1 MVNSSEFAN
10 FKLNTEQYT
19 VSVNAR
25 GGLKLRDSRL
35 FRDLLNFDVLT
46 QICFLQI
53 GEKDVLLSSPS
64 KIARDIL
71 SLASYIHLGVGVQTV
86 IIGQLF
92 RRKPWASSNDF
103 NDRVVINKILMS
115 ECKKLENVYFWHHR
129 RFWKHLDF
137 LCRDGVHLRTQS
149 KHHVV
154 ASPMHRFWRSVRSA
168 VLHFQNKTGQYNTS
182 H

>member
-1 MVNSSEFAN
+1 MANQNILRVCLLGHSFIRRLGNYMVNSSEFAN

-35 FRDLLNFDVLT
+35 FRDLLNFDVLP
-46 QICFLQI
+46 QMCFLQI

-64 KIARDIL
+64 KIAQDIL

-115 ECKKLENVYFWHHR
+115 ECKKL
-129 RFWKHLDF
+129 
-137 LCRDGVHLRTQS
+137 
-149 KHHVV
+149 
-154 ASPMHRFWRSVRSA
+154 
-168 VLHFQNKTGQYNTS
+168 
-182 H
+182 